1 MPATCP
7 KRHQKAVGASAPTAF
22 VVRTSFVDRSPDRRR
37 RPRLATVL
45 TAAVCCLTFVLPT
58 GALASEPADQPPFDG
73 GDAGTLVER
82 SVTAAPAGF
91 RLDASQAIGVATRTR
106 AGRDA
111 EAEYGPLGAEVATVG
126 RDWQVTLVESDGS
139 PQALVL
145 VDDRSGRVIEQWTGW
160 QVETRLARGYPG
172 AVGGIVGSWW
182 IWIPLCLVFVAPFV
196 NLRRPLQIR
205 HLDLAALLAFSV
217 SFYFFARGRIDIS
230 VPLVYPLLAYLF
242 VRLVWIGFGRTR
254 SAPPPAGEGNVFFRP
269 RLLEAGI
276 ALLVIGYVL
285 VTILAAKVIDV
296 GFASVI
302 GAHLIATGESLYG
315 VASSSGQPL
324 LVDVYGPV
332 NYLAYLP
339 FERIFPWNGLDWDSL
354 PAARVASLVFTLGT
368 AACLYGLGRQV
379 AGAGKARAHVA
390 GLALAFAWLAFPF
403 TLLSVASS
411 FNDALVSLLVSAS
424 LLALASAPGRGA
436 LTALA
441 GLTKYGPLAI
451 APLMAAGTGERR
463 ARSLLP
469 FALAFAAVAAL
480 VTIPLIP
487 DGGIREV
494 YDRSLGYQAGRGSPF
509 SVWGQDPSLGFLH
522 DATKVF
528 AVLFAMSLYFFPRR
542 RQPLQVAALASAA
555 LIALEVCAMHWFYPY
570 LLWLLPGAL
579 VAFLL
584 LGTRADGETASD

>member
-1 MPATCP
+1 M
-7 KRHQKAVGASAPTAF
+7 
-22 VVRTSFVDRSPDRRR
+22 
-37 RPRLATVL
+37 
-45 TAAVCCLTFVLPT
+45 PT
-58 GALASEPADQPPFDG
+58 GALASAPADQPPFDG
-73 GDAGTLVER
+73 GEVGPLVEL
-82 SVTAAPAGF
+82 STKAEPAGF
-91 RLDASQAIGVATRTR
+91 RLDAAQAIGIATRTE
-106 AGRDA
+106 AGREA
-111 EAEYGPLGAEVATVG
+111 EAEYGLLSAEVATVG
-126 RDWQVTLVESDGS
+126 RNWQVTFVESDGS
-139 PQALVL
+139 PRARVL
-145 VDDRSGRVIEQWTGW
+145 VDDRNGQVIEQWTGW

-182 IWIPLCLVFVAPFV
+182 IWIPLCLLFVAPFV
-196 NLRRPLQIR
+196 NMRRPLQMR

-242 VRLVWIGFGRTR
+242 ARLVWIGFGRTR
-254 SAPPPAGEGNVFFRP
+254 SAPPPAGEGNVLFRP

-339 FERIFPWNGLDWDSL
+339 FERMFPWNGLDWDSL

-379 AGAGKARAHVA
+379 AGGGKDRPQAHLA

-411 FNDALVSLLVSAS
+411 FNDSLVSLLVSAS

-463 ARSLLP
+463 AKSLLP
-469 FALAFAAVAAL
+469 FLLAFIAVAAL

-509 SVWGQDPSLGFLH
+509 SVWGQDPSLGFLQTV
-522 DATKVF
+522 ARVF
-528 AVLFAMSLYFFPRR
+528 AVLFALSLYFLPRR
-542 RQPLQVAALASAA
+542 REPLQVAALASAA

-584 LGTRADGETASD
+584 LGTRADAATASD